1 MKKIGKKLL
10 IISLIALLTG
20 VSSVKAATFKEGDKY
35 NIKHTGNFDDPGL
48 NVGGSAFDLRMY
60 TVGEYVAYCT
70 DPQNGAGKNY
80 TVLREIGAT
89 SNGNRVQN
97 MDAGLLTIIQK
108 GYNQYNSS
116 ASVHVES
123 LNTDIDL
130 SGDDLYA
137 ATSIAV
143 RAYAMGLFPFATKDA
158 TFGSGT
164 NVASACTN
172 LGTHWASLYIDN
184 ANTATENKCNG
195 KACYVDKVSNNYS
208 WFDEK
213 KTFNYENDQN
223 SKSYKIIYMAQQLFK
238 AGVEAAAKR
247 ATGELVK
254 TAVSLEFNKKAE
266 SISKS
271 ETQEE
276 KYIYATLKIENLP
289 KKLEDG
295 TDGKVELSM
304 PTCTGCNVVSFEAQ
318 TDGEYKAIGAGN
330 NIAELLKTDDENQT
344 VLTGEIKLRIKVTQ
358 PIPEEDECEPATIKI
373 DYKFN
378 TNPQLTGAVLSDKN
392 TTNTQR
398 FFILDKQEGDQKGS
412 ASAKIGCPINA
423 CETSI
428 SLPQCT
434 TNEADAI
441 AVIKT
446 DDNIKKCIIANTDD
460 AGNDYQLVKANN
472 GVSNDYCNVYCKE
485 NYDEIKLNPIV
496 ENVKCGGYFKL
507 KSKINGTKT
516 CYTGGDTDDKRIDK
530 DKYLKEIFDVMSQM
544 RDTVNKYK
552 INKKMLEYMGK
563 VKPDTID
570 SKACESCN
578 GEESRTITIET
589 IKIPELTVN
598 DGYDFTWDYDHVDNL
613 NENYVLH
620 TPSMTLTDETR
631 CGKSVGT
638 CGNGK
643 GDILEPEIIAGNT
656 AKIQLKKEIERL
668 NEEQRKLAQKP
679 NELIRQYKQKT
690 RDYNACTT
698 DWKNEYAFDQTIDF
712 YYDEN
717 QGEDQ
722 NYTPYYDLIKNENEN
737 ENKAK
742 LVEDGDLSVKHLIEV
757 CKVTTD
763 NEYKCADDPILFETD
778 LDTGGNDEYNY
789 NSSYGNVFD
798 PKDYFL
804 CEGIEKCKKDIRQI
818 SQSLFV
824 KKEVNKEQSYI
835 TPSVFYQIEANG
847 KVTTVELPDVLTNS
861 LPTSTKSV
869 GGGNFRLMIKG
880 LGEFYDKND
889 NGKTRVGRLID
900 FGGDNENSSVAKA
913 LGLNGKE
920 VFDGN
925 YECQYKNL
933 CRPKDCPNCEI
944 DCKNGSCTW
953 KECPT
958 CDFTCINCIFNL
970 GQLNMNVNTISSTN
984 FNAAGRQRGYNWIT
998 SSTLEAL
1005 QLLTLKASETIA
1017 EIEEVNEQIYDDKTT
1032 DGSRLAFSVKLTP
1045 DMIKTITKYNNDN
1058 LNKGGY
1064 LNSSLS
1070 CYDATTSD
1078 GKTYK
1083 NIYCYSELIDTLVD
1097 DYSDNVTVLP
1107 TRIREEGRRA
1117 SETDNSGYWKLWDG
1131 YVYSE
1136 SVIGGPSWK

>member
-1 MKKIGKKLL
+1 MKKIGKKIL

-35 NIKHTGNFDDPGL
+35 DIKHTGNFDDPGL

-143 RAYAMGLFPFATKDA
+143 RAYTMGLFPFATKDA

-247 ATGELVK
+247 ATGDLVK

-295 TDGKVELSM
+295 TDGKVELSV

-358 PIPEEDECEPATIKI
+358 PMPKEDECEPATIKI

-446 DDNIKKCIIANTDD
+446 DDNIKKCIIDNQDD
-460 AGNDYQLVKANN
+460 AENEYLLIEANN
-472 GVSNDYCNVYCKE
+472 GVSNDYCKVYCKE

-516 CYTGGDTDDKRIDK
+516 CYTGGDTDDSAKYGNAKSIDK
-530 DKYLKEIFDVMSQM
+530 EKYLKDIHDNMEQMIKYTNQYNYNSALLKVIFKTETFKSGCTNCEGKTSYLEGKKIKSTNNVEYKEYVWEWSDDEEQAVDFDYNTKKTEDMSF
-544 RDTVNKYK
+544 D
-552 INKKMLEYMGK
+552 
-563 VKPDTID
+563 DTIT
-570 SKACESCN
+570 CE
-578 GEESRTITIET
+578 GAQ
-589 IKIPELTVN
+589 
-598 DGYDFTWDYDHVDNL
+598 
-613 NENYVLH
+613 
-620 TPSMTLTDETR
+620 
-631 CGKSVGT
+631 T
-638 CGNGK
+638 CKNGK
-643 GDILEPEIIAGNT
+643 TMSPTPNLLTPT
-656 AKIQLKKEIERL
+656 ASERL
-668 NEEQRKLAQKP
+668 EEARKDWQTKVDEAKTKLTSLRK
-679 NELIRQYKQKT
+679 EYIRIT
-690 RDYNACTT
+690 ADYNACTT
-698 DWKNEYAFDQTIDF
+698 GWTNNFAFEQKISY

-717 QGEDQ
+717 QGEEQ
-722 NYTPYYDLIKNENEN
+722 NYTPYYDLVKGNTDLEKDGEESSKTVIK
-737 ENKAK
+737 
-742 LVEDGDLSVKHLIEV
+742 I
-757 CKVTTD
+757 CKGSTD
-763 NEYKCADDPILFETD
+763 NEYTCLSGAVGDK
-778 LDTGGNDEYNY
+778 DESVESDSPDQFNY
-789 NSSYGNVFD
+789 KSSYGSDVFYNKRYVRCEND
-798 PKDYFL
+798 GECKD
-804 CEGIEKCKKDIRQI
+804 ETRQI